1 MIRSNLGTSL
11 LAITLLLVF
20 GISCKSL
27 TSAETETVQTESN
40 TQTERTANK
49 DAPEPQQKQSSSV
62 VSVNDKPEFAFSAEE
77 IYKIHKNDKNAI
89 KGEKYVD
96 KIIAVTG
103 RFKDIDLTKKDSGG
117 GYQARMNAGGMF
129 DWISCSVD
137 EADTAEF
144 EKLKKDEKV
153 TFKGLGERFWLLGP
167 RLKHC
172 VVSEFS

>member
-1 MIRSNLGTSL
+1 MIKSNLETSM

-20 GISCKSL
+20 GLSCKSL
-27 TSAETETVQTESN
+27 RSSQPDTAQAESN
-40 TQTERTANK
+40 TQTESTANK
-49 DAPEPQQKQSSSV
+49 DNAGPQPVQNSSV
-62 VSVNDKPEFAFSAEE
+62 VSVNDEPEFSFTAEE

-172 VVSEFS
+172 VVSEIS